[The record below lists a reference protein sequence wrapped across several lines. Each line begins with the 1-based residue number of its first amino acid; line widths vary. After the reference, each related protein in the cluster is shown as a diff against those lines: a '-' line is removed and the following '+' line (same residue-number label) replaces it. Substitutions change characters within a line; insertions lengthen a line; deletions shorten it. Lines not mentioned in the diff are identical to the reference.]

1 MCRPVFLLSFF
12 LFFFSSRK
20 KMRTCTKKFIIRYF
34 VWMLAQINVFV
45 TFRIMQFDLRTFVFF
60 SGLFL
65 PLWIDYGTGLI
76 TASRGKTFPIPF
88 KWTFK
93 FFCPALHVDCVRKK
107 GSFFFFFFF
116 FAIGKIINSSIE
128 FIILFF
134 KKCLYPNDSKRKS
147 RTKYSWRSGRNAI
160 DDSRRIDNC
169 TLLCYLCKW
178 KC

>member
-1 MCRPVFLLSFF
+1 MTHSPKIIFLNVLTAKNENKRPCVDLFSSFVFFC
-12 LFFFSSRK
+12 FFSSRK
-20 KMRTCTKKFIIRYF
+20 KMRTCTKKCIIRYF

-93 FFCPALHVDCVRKK
+93 FFCPALHVDCVRTKEVIL
-107 GSFFFFFFF
+107 FFFFFYRENN
-116 FAIGKIINSSIE
+116 K
-128 FIILFF
+128 FIDRIYYFIFF
-134 KKCLYPNDSKRKS
+134 KKFCTQMIQNERVE
-147 RTKYSWRSGRNAI
+147 RNIHDGLAG
-160 DDSRRIDNC
+160 
-169 TLLCYLCKW
+169 TP
-178 KC
+178 